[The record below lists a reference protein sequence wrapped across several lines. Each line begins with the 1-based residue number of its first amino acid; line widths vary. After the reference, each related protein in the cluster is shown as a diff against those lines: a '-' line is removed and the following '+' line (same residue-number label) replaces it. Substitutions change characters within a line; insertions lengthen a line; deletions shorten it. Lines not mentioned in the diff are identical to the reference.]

1 MKRAQSRPVPA
12 GEATRE
18 RILDA
23 AETCFAEQGFGATSV
38 RAITAAAGVNL
49 AAVHYHFGGKEA
61 LLDAV
66 LTRRIAP
73 VNDERL
79 RRLEALRRAHAP
91 DAAPVPALL
100 EALLEPVF
108 RHFRDDAAGVER
120 IARILAR
127 CEIEEPERLE
137 TAVLEHFR
145 ETGEAFLDALGEAL
159 PSLDPALVHE
169 RFRWT
174 LGVMTHTLAWR
185 HRIVSLP
192 QPLPDD
198 RPDALLQ
205 RMIVF
210 LSAAF
215 RAPAAAPEV
224 SDPPNSPSRGEV
236 S

>member
-1 MKRAQSRPVPA
+1 MTGANSRPSAP

-66 LTRRIAP
+66 LTRRIGP
-73 VNDERL
+73 VNGERL
-79 RRLEALRRAHAP
+79 RRLEALRRACAP
-91 DAAPVPALL
+91 AAPSVPALL

-108 RHFRDDAAGVER
+108 RHFHDDAAAVER
-120 IARILAR
+120 ITRILAR

-137 TAVLEHFR
+137 AAVFEHFR

-174 LGVMTHTLAWR
+174 LGVMTHALAWR
-185 HRIVSLP
+185 HRSVSLP
-192 QPLPDD
+192 QSLPDD
-198 RPDALLQ
+198 DPDALLQ

-210 LSAAF
+210 LSTGF
-215 RAPAAAPEV
+215 RAPAAASRA
-224 SDPPNSPSRGEV
+224 SDQPNSPSRGDV